1 MENVFTESE
10 LNFHFPDNAKWE
22 RFDYSNEAGVRK
34 PSGMKFV
41 DLFIEEAEKFLLVEI
56 KNPSTIEAKNHSAR
70 EKLITKLEKFTDN
83 ELVSGLV
90 EKIRDSYTFLHLM
103 KRDEKPITYIFLIH
117 LEDTEKEK
125 INFLTVKDRL
135 LNKIKHEAKE
145 AWKRDYVKDC
155 AVLGIKEWNKYFP
168 DYKITNS
175 GNEF

>member
-1 MENVFTESE
+1 MENIFTESE
-10 LNFHFPDNAKWE
+10 LNFYFPDNTKWE
-22 RFDYSNEAGVRK
+22 KFDYSHESGVRK

-41 DLFIEEAEKFLLVEI
+41 DLLIEERDKFLLVEI
-56 KNPSTIEAKNHSAR
+56 KNPNTIKAKKYSDR
-70 EKLITKLEKFTDN
+70 EGFITKLERFTDN
-83 ELVSGLV
+83 ELVSDLV
-90 EKIRDSYTFLHLM
+90 QKIRDSYTFLHLM

-155 AVLGIKEWNKYFP
+155 AVLGIEEWNKYFP
-168 DYKITNS
+168 SYKITN
-175 GNEF
+175 